1 MLEIRG
7 DLSQTVKKRRK
18 KRCIPR
24 TETKKHSCAQM
35 DKKSE
40 IFPTKRKKMK
50 RKAMTFATQLDLIL
64 CFSRRNIN
72 ILFSLETIS
81 LKLLA
86 ISVFAGIFI
95 LIGHYLAFKETSLW
109 YCFSLSLQHTNL
121 LQHHYLCYSQNK
133 IWCKASVSRCLVQ
146 KTELQRHQ

>member
-1 MLEIRG
+1 
-7 DLSQTVKKRRK
+7 
-18 KRCIPR
+18 
-24 TETKKHSCAQM
+24 M

-72 ILFSLETIS
+72 ILFSLETVS

-86 ISVFAGIFI
+86 ISVFAAIFI

-109 YCFSLSLQHTNL
+109 YCFSLSIQHTNL
-121 LQHHYLCYSQNK
+121 LQHHYLCLLFIEQNMVWDK
-133 IWCKASVSRCLVQ
+133 CISVSSSEDRIAETPMKYHYMTVLPTRLSWIMQEWKVV
-146 KTELQRHQ
+146 